1 MMHIKGF
8 KSPENKA
15 LPFVAEGLSVDR
27 PVRFVM
33 KVHTDIFTTAP
44 SQCPTLECIYIIAA
58 LM

>member
-1 MMHIKGF
+1 MHIKGF

-33 KVHTDIFTTAP
+33 KVHTDILSNVWYVQPLSA
-44 SQCPTLECIYIIAA
+44 SI
-58 LM
+58 

>member
-33 KVHTDIFTTAP
+33 KVHTDIFMTAP
-44 SQCPTLECIYIIAA
+44 SQCPTLESYIIAA